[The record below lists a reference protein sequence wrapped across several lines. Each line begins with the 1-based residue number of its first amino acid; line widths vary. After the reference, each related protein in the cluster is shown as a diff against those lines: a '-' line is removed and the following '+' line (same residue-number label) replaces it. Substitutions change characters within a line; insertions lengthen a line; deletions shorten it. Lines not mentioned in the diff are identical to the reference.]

1 MGERKRELTILCAGF
16 ASNRRTFV
24 HPAGELH
31 EARHDAHK
39 RILELA
45 LNVAQLRELALDIGR
60 RLLEFHD
67 EVLHHRDLQ
76 SRMSG
81 EAERRVTDLPQRGTI
96 ALVAREDD
104 RLRRRYRPVAHVNRE
119 RIARGQI
126 PVERIVARALGD
138 AHAEFARRGLRVSS
152 SRDREYLRTKPDA
165 DHRQIAR
172 NARASEIHFSGERG
186 DVADA
191 RTAPRAAAEQHEP
204 GCHGLRAGQRA
215 FRGERTVVEKADAA
229 SFEMILDQPQVFGG
243 RVLDDVDRL
252 HRVAE
257 ASRGEGAASI
267 ADSTAARKSAG
278 DTDSRP
284 TPAWAKNRST
294 AAPASRAPTPRSAD
308 SRSKIVLGGVTKKS
322 PVTSTSRMRSC
333 AAPSS
338 RTYAVTLPP
347 APVIV
352 ALRTP
357 PAAPG
362 SSISAT
368 NASVPISSS
377 WYFAASASS
386 CAVILP
392 ATGAIPSRSA
402 NPAMSARLTS
412 SIDGAVPRSS
422 FSVMTRCAAESSA
435 RFASF
440 ASATLSAATIRAGS
454 RSTSTVPW

>member
-31 EARHDAHK
+31 EARHDAHE

-45 LNVAQLRELALDIGR
+45 LNVAQLRELAPDIGR

-104 RLRRRYRPVAHVNRE
+104 RLRRRDRPVAHVNRE

-138 AHAEFARRGLRVSS
+138 AHAEFERRGLRVSS

-172 NARASEIHFSGERG
+172 KARASEIHFSGERG

-215 FRGERTVVEKADAA
+215 FRGERTVVEKA
-229 SFEMILDQPQVFGG
+229 
-243 RVLDDVDRL
+243 
-252 HRVAE
+252 
-257 ASRGEGAASI
+257 EGAASI

-308 SRSKIVLGGVTKKS
+308 SRS
-322 PVTSTSRMRSC
+322 
-333 AAPSS
+333 
-338 RTYAVTLPP
+338 
-347 APVIV
+347 
-352 ALRTP
+352 
-357 PAAPG
+357 
-362 SSISAT
+362 
-368 NASVPISSS
+368 
-377 WYFAASASS
+377 
-386 CAVILP
+386 
-392 ATGAIPSRSA
+392 
-402 NPAMSARLTS
+402 
-412 SIDGAVPRSS
+412 
-422 FSVMTRCAAESSA
+422 
-435 RFASF
+435 
-440 ASATLSAATIRAGS
+440 
-454 RSTSTVPW
+454 